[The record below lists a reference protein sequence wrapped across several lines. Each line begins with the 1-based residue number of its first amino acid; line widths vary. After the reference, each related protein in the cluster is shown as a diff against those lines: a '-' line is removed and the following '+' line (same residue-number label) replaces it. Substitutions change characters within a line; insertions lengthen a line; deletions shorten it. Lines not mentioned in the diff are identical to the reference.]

1 MAGETGVL
9 LRTGLENVWCEVEG
23 LGSGLEG
30 DGIGKTY
37 CNTRD

>member
-9 LRTGLENVWCEVEG
+9 LRTGLENLGFGVEG

-30 DGIGKTY
+30 DGIGKTS